1 MTNKSV
7 RARLAADPHV
17 GAGNVLTTLAELDVG
32 LDKPSLTFDTA
43 VDGFPA
49 WRTTTLRQVHRL
61 VTARAAALRALG
73 IAKRDP
79 VAVCAPTAADTALTF
94 LALAWIGAIPALV
107 NPGLAADLA
116 AKYISRLNV
125 VGLITDA
132 AHAADLPE
140 SSTGVPLLAD
150 FAALAAG
157 DPDSAPTP
165 YRFYR
170 TDPVAITHSSG
181 TTGLPKAVV
190 HSHESLYAAIR
201 YRLSLPRPQGT
212 ERMLSALPC
221 PHAAGLIILNLA
233 MSYGSEVAML
243 SAQNGPGVLTAIEN
257 WRPHAVVGFS
267 TTWPDLVKSGLASH
281 DLSSVAL
288 WWNTGDCAHE
298 AHIRRLLACG
308 SRLTVSSRGRERV
321 GGSVFVDGLGS
332 SEMGHSHFFIAHSQH
347 TNRYNRCIGK
357 MHSFAEAAVFGPD
370 GEQLPPGEVGELGT
384 KSATLSLGY
393 WNDSATTF
401 RTRYG
406 GYFLTGDLVYRD
418 AEGYFYHLDRK
429 VDAVDLGDGK
439 FIYSAASEERIL
451 TRCPDALD
459 CTIVAVRD
467 GDTVHTDVLLHLA
480 ADADPD
486 TDWTPAI
493 RAALEPHVAATLRR
507 VIPVSAD
514 AVPLT
519 PTGKVRKVAL
529 RQRHLAGA
537 SPQGALPQGAFQ

>member
-1 MTNKSV
+1 MTAKSA
-7 RARLAADPHV
+7 RARLSADPDV
-17 GAGNVLTTLAELDVG
+17 GAGNVLTKLAELDIG
-32 LDKPSLTFDTA
+32 LDEPSLTFDTG
-43 VDGFPA
+43 VGGLPA
-49 WRTTTLRQVHRL
+49 WRPTTLRQMHRL
-61 VTARAAALRALG
+61 VAARAAALRTLG
-73 IAKRDP
+73 IARRDP

-107 NPGLAADLA
+107 NPRLAADLA
-116 AKYISRLNV
+116 VRYISGLSA

-132 AHAADLPE
+132 AHAASLPE
-140 SSTGVPLLAD
+140 SATGVPLLAD
-150 FAALAAG
+150 FAALAAA
-157 DPDSAPTP
+157 DPDSAPAP
-165 YRFYR
+165 YRFYP

-233 MSYGSEVAML
+233 MSYSSEVAML
-243 SAQNGPGVLTAIEN
+243 SVQNGPGVLAAIED
-257 WRPHAVVGFS
+257 WRPRAVVGFS

-298 AHIRRLLACG
+298 AHIRRLVACG

-332 SEMGHSHFFIAHSQH
+332 SEMGHSHFFIAHSPE

-357 MHSFAEAAVFGPD
+357 AHSFADATVFGPD
-370 GEQLPPGEVGELGT
+370 GDQLPPGEVGELGT

-406 GYFLTGDLVYRD
+406 GYFLTGDLVYKD
-418 AEGYFYHLDRK
+418 TEGYFYHLDRK
-429 VDAVDLGDGK
+429 LDAVDLGDGK
-439 FIYSAASEERIL
+439 FIYTAASEERIL
-451 TRCPDALD
+451 MHCPDVLD
-459 CTIVAVRD
+459 CTIVPVRD
-467 GDTVHTDVLLHLA
+467 GDAVRSDVLLHLVD
-480 ADADPD
+480 DADPD
-486 TDWTPAI
+486 ADRTPEV

-507 VIPVSAD
+507 VIPVSVD

-519 PTGKVRKVAL
+519 PTGKVRKVVL
-529 RQRHLAGA
+529 RQHHLT
-537 SPQGALPQGAFQ
+537 GAFS

>member
-1 MTNKSV
+1 MTAKSV
-7 RARLAADPHV
+7 RAHLLADPDV
-17 GAGNVLTTLAELDVG
+17 GAGNVLTKLAELDIG
-32 LDKPSLTFDTA
+32 LDQPSLSFDTA
-43 VDGFPA
+43 VGGLPA
-49 WRTTTLRQVHRL
+49 WRPTTLRQVHGL
-61 VTARAAALRALG
+61 VAARAAALRALG
-73 IAKRDP
+73 ITKRDP

-94 LALAWIGAIPALV
+94 LALTWIGAIPALV
-107 NPGLAADLA
+107 NPSLAADLA
-116 AKYISRLNV
+116 VKYISRLSA

-132 AHAADLPE
+132 EHAADLPE
-140 SSTGVPLLAD
+140 SATGVPLLAD
-150 FAALAAG
+150 FAALAAA
-157 DPDSAPTP
+157 DPDSAPPP
-165 YRFYR
+165 YRFYPA
-170 TDPVAITHSSG
+170 DPVAITHSSG

-233 MSYGSEVAML
+233 MSYSSEVAML
-243 SAQNGPGVLTAIEN
+243 TEQTGPGVLSAIED
-257 WRPHAVVGFS
+257 WRPRAVVGFS
-267 TTWPDLVKSGLASH
+267 TTWPDLVKADIASH

-298 AHIRRLLACG
+298 AHIRRLVACG
-308 SRLTVSSRGRERV
+308 SRLTVSSSGRERV

-332 SEMGHSHFFIAHSQH
+332 SEMGHSHFFIAHSPK

-357 MHSFAEAAVFGPD
+357 VHSFADAAVFGPD

-418 AEGYFYHLDRK
+418 TEGYFYHLDRK

-451 TRCPDALD
+451 ARCPDVID
-459 CTIVAVRD
+459 CTIVTVRD
-467 GDTVHTDVLLHLA
+467 GDAVRSDVLLHLA

-486 TDWTPAI
+486 ADRTADV

-519 PTGKVRKVAL
+519 PTGKVRKVVL

-537 SPQGALPQGAFQ
+537 VQ